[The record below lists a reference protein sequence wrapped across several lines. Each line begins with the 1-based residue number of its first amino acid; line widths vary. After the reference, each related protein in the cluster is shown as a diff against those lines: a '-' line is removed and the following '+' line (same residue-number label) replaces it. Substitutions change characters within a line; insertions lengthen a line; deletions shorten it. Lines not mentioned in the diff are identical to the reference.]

1 MTDNTSGPAGPP
13 KLMRW
18 TTMAFLIVAAV
29 ASLRGLPTMAE
40 YGLGSITLF
49 LVPAIIFM
57 VPVALVSAELATGWN
72 GGVYVWVREGLG
84 ERWGF
89 QAIWL
94 QWIQNVVWYPAQLSF
109 VAGALAYVLLDPSL
123 AESGLYTALVIFV
136 VYWGSTLISLKGSDL
151 SAIVGSRGMLVGTLI
166 PGAALVVLGFA
177 WLARGE
183 HTQVALQIGDVIP
196 PWTGFA
202 SIVLIVSNFLAYAG
216 MEMNAVHTED
226 MKNPGRDYPKAIYL
240 AVALILLVFIVPTIM
255 ISIVV
260 PTSQLGLTTGIL
272 QAFDVHL
279 DLYGVSWLTPI
290 FAGMIVIGAIAG
302 VVVWIAGP
310 SRGLL
315 NAARHGMLPVALQR
329 RNKAGVQV
337 AILMVQGSIVTLLG
351 LVFIL
356 VPNVSTA
363 FFIIIDMTAILYL
376 IMYVLMFSAAIRLRR
391 TQPDVPR
398 GYRVPGMNAIAGTGL
413 VATVLALALGF
424 VPPSQLGGI
433 PPVAWPFVMIIGV
446 VLLGGGALVFYAKR
460 KPEWRTIGA
469 GTGDSEPRPTD
480 PGGDAS

>member
-1 MTDNTSGPAGPP
+1 M
-13 KLMRW
+13 
-18 TTMAFLIVAAV
+18 
-29 ASLRGLPTMAE
+29 
-40 YGLGSITLF
+40 
-49 LVPAIIFM
+49 
-57 VPVALVSAELATGWN
+57 
-72 GGVYVWVREGLG
+72 
-84 ERWGF
+84 
-89 QAIWL
+89 
-94 QWIQNVVWYPAQLSF
+94 
-109 VAGALAYVLLDPSL
+109 
-123 AESGLYTALVIFV
+123 
-136 VYWGSTLISLKGSDL
+136 
-151 SAIVGSRGMLVGTLI
+151 
-166 PGAALVVLGFA
+166 
-177 WLARGE
+177 
-183 HTQVALQIGDVIP
+183 
-196 PWTGFA
+196 
-202 SIVLIVSNFLAYAG
+202 
-216 MEMNAVHTED
+216 HTED